1 MRWVQNW
8 FRVTALVW
16 AAWASA
22 GVDPANSKLDEIS
35 RHRNLGKAFYENPT
49 THGEAVEEFKKA
61 LDLNPDSLRD
71 RLNYGLALLRAGK
84 VAEGIAELEE
94 VQKRDPK
101 IPHTWFNL
109 GIEFKKASDYERAIQ
124 QFQGM
129 LRLVPN
135 EPVSHYNLGA
145 LYQLAGKKDS
155 ALQQFQIAAKLDPNL
170 AAPHFQLYNA
180 YRQSDRSEDARA
192 EYEAFQEIR
201 KRQAGAAIP
210 EDLDWSSYSEIYDP
224 PEPENADE
232 DSAAEIRLQSQTLAD
247 HIDPQTAGLTVLDFD
262 GDGRP
267 DLIAWSANGIKLLR
281 DGSSLV
287 QDSGLEDL
295 QGVISISPGD
305 FNNDGLPDLCVLTRN
320 GAILYVNQKGRFQRL
335 PVTLAPGQYVK
346 AVWMDYD
353 HDGDLDLFL
362 LGDRSTLMRNDG
374 QAGFSDQTA
383 TFPFVRGNALDG
395 TVFRLVSDSKT
406 NDLVVVYKDR
416 AGVLYQDD
424 LTGKY
429 EAISIDDLPLG
440 TTSVV
445 ANDVDQDGWI
455 DLLAS
460 YASGVVLLLNR
471 QGRFE
476 KLPLPQSAKG
486 PVTFGDLE
494 NRGVCEL
501 IAGGQIYRNEIARRK
516 MLSKTSSAFPE
527 ATALVSYDFH
537 GDGRAD
543 LVEVSRD
550 GTLRLLE
557 NLTPTHNKWIGVG
570 LAGVKNPKLAPGA
583 EVEVKAGSLY
593 QKKIYQGVPI
603 VFGLR
608 SFEEADTVRITWP
621 NGLIQN
627 EVKQPAGK
635 SAIYKEAARLS
646 GSCPMIFAWNGRR
659 FEFITDVLGVAPLG
673 ASAGNG
679 QYFPVNSR
687 EYVKIPVESL
697 AQVDGRYEIRITEE
711 LSEVSYLDQV
721 RLIAVDHPWSIDIFT
736 NDKFKSPPFPEFRL
750 YGIKRRIYPISA
762 HDEKGRN
769 MMGPVLKRDHV
780 YPDSFRRD
788 SRGVADLH
796 YLNLDFSSTASNN
809 RALLVLNGWVDWA
822 DGSTFLAVAQEKKD
836 LVPPYLQVRDASG
849 RWRTV
854 IEDMGLPA
862 GKPKTMVVDLT
873 GKFLSA
879 SREVRIVT
887 NLCVYWDE
895 VFLSPNTGS
904 PTVQLTAMDAETA
917 ELHFR
922 GYSKAT
928 IHPERKQPE
937 SFDYGEWMPTSMWN
951 PTAGQYT
958 QYGDVRPLLTSVDD
972 RFVIMGSGDELTLL
986 FPVRNL
992 PALKKGWKRDFL
1004 LLVDGWAK
1012 DADANTAYSQT
1023 VEPLPFHAMT
1033 AYPYSDKEHF
1043 PADEMHRSYQQYYNT
1058 RPALRLLRP
1067 LRE

>member
-1 MRWVQNW
+1 MKWVQSW
-8 FRVTALVW
+8 LRVTALVW

-22 GVDPANSKLDEIS
+22 VDPTNSKLDEIS

-109 GIEFKKASDYERAIQ
+109 GIEFKKASDYERAIE
-124 QFQGM
+124 QFQEM
-129 LRLVPN
+129 VRLVPN

-155 ALQQFQIAAKLDPNL
+155 ALQQFQIAARLDRNL
-170 AAPHFQLYNA
+170 AAPHFQLYNT
-180 YRQSDRSEDARA
+180 YRQSDRSEDATA
-192 EYEAFQEIR
+192 EYAAFQEIR

-224 PEPENADE
+224 PEPEKADDE
-232 DSAAEIRLQSQTLAD
+232 DRAVEIRFQSQTLAE
-247 HIDPQTAGLTVLDFD
+247 HIDPKTAGLAVFDFD

-267 DLIAWSANGIKLLR
+267 DLIAWSANGVKLLK
-281 DGSSLV
+281 DGSTLV
-287 QDSGLEDL
+287 SDSGLEDL
-295 QGVISISPGD
+295 SGVISIVSGD

-320 GAILYVNQKGRFQRL
+320 GAMLYVNQKGRFQRFPATL
-335 PVTLAPGQYVK
+335 PPGQYSK

-362 LGDRSTLMRNDG
+362 LGDRSALMRNDG

-383 TFPFVRGNALDG
+383 TFPFVKGNALDG
-395 TVFRLVSDSKT
+395 TAFRLVADSKT

-416 AGVLYQDD
+416 TGVLYRDD
-424 LTGKY
+424 LAGKY
-429 EAISIDDLPLG
+429 EAIPIDDLPPG

-460 YASGVVLLLNR
+460 YASGVGLLLNR

-476 KLPLPQSAKG
+476 KLPLPPSAKG
-486 PVTFGDLE
+486 PVTFSDLE
-494 NRGVCEL
+494 NRGACEL
-501 IAGGQIYRNEIARRK
+501 IAGGQIYRNEIASRK
-516 MLSKTSSAFPE
+516 TLSKTSSSFPE

-557 NLTPTHNKWIGVG
+557 NLTSTRNKWIGVG
-570 LAGVKNPKLAPGA
+570 LTGVKNPKLAPGA

-608 SFEEADTVRITWP
+608 SFELADTVRITWP

-646 GSCPMIFAWNGRR
+646 GSCPMIFAWNGRK

-679 QYFPVNSR
+679 RYFPVNSR
-687 EYVKIPVESL
+687 EYVKIPAESL
-697 AQVDGRYEIRITEE
+697 AQVRGRYEIRITEE

-721 RLIAVDHPWSIDIFT
+721 RLIAVDHPLGIDIFT

-750 YGIKRRIYPISA
+750 YGIKRRIYPMSA
-762 HDEKGRN
+762 HDERGRN
-769 MMGPVLKRDHV
+769 VLDPVLKRDHV
-780 YPDSFRRD
+780 YPDRFPRD
-788 SRGVADLH
+788 NRGVADLH
-796 YLNLDFSSTASNN
+796 YLDLDFGSAASDNQ
-809 RALLVLNGWVDWA
+809 ALLVLNGWVDWA

-836 LVPPYLQVRDASG
+836 LAPPYLQVRDASG

-854 IEDMGLPA
+854 VEDMGLPA
-862 GKPKTMVVDLT
+862 GKPKTIVVDLT

-895 VFLSPNTGS
+895 VFLSPDAGM
-904 PTVQLTAMDAETA
+904 PTVQLTAMDAEGA
-917 ELHFR
+917 QLHFR
-922 GYSKAT
+922 GYSKPT
-928 IHPERKQPE
+928 IYPERKQPE
-937 SFDYGEWMPTSMWN
+937 SFEYAQSMPTSMWN
-951 PTAGQYT
+951 PTAGRYT

-972 RFVIMGSGDELTLL
+972 RFVIMGSGDELRLL
-986 FPVRNL
+986 FPTRNL
-992 PALKKGWKRDFL
+992 PALKKDWKRDFL
-1004 LLVDGWAK
+1004 LVVDGWAK

-1033 AYPYSDKEHF
+1033 AYPYSDTEHF
-1043 PADEMHRSYQQYYNT
+1043 PDDALHRSYQQSYNT